1 MSFWERAW
9 ATFVNDPTT
18 VIGIA
23 VVCLGASWWFRGFLH
38 KERVQI
44 LKDQLSQAQ
53 RDADT
58 FTSRFVRVEAKFT
71 ELQNQLAARASVSE
85 IETTTKSTAAALVEL
100 KTANTVL
107 QHTLTPQSA
116 RLGFTG
122 GDAKLETTTKSN

>member
-1 MSFWERAW
+1 MAFWERAW

-58 FTSRFVRVEAKFT
+58 FTSKFIRAEANFT
-71 ELQNQLAARASVSE
+71 ELKNQFAAHAPAPQ
-85 IETTTKSTAAALVEL
+85 IEETANATAAALDDL
-100 KTANTVL
+100 KTANTAL
-107 QHTLTPQSA
+107 QHTLTPPSA
-116 RLGFTG
+116 RLSLTG
-122 GDAKLETTTKSN
+122 GDVKLTVTRKSN